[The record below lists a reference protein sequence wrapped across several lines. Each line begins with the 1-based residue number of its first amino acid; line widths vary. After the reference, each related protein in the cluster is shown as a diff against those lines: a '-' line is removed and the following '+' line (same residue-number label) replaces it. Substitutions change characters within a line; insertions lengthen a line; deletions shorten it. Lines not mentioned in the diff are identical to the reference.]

1 MVSEGWQAKTR
12 ETPQANGETMLTR
25 YPFTR
30 IPRTLAFGLLGLG
43 GMALPAG
50 AQITGERALLN
61 RFNAGVAAKAQ
72 VADRQTQRRNIDGSR
87 ALLNRLGADETPLA
101 QRTVVGP
108 STPAGAQP
116 VDGHRALLG
125 RRETSAPLSSRATSR

>member
-1 MVSEGWQAKTR
+1 
-12 ETPQANGETMLTR
+12 MLTR
-25 YPFTR
+25 YPFSR
-30 IPRTLAFGLLGLG
+30 MPRTLVAFGFLGLW

-61 RFNAGVAAKAQ
+61 KFNAGVAAKAQ
-72 VADRQTQRRNIDGSR
+72 VADRQAERRNIDGSR
-87 ALLNRLGADETPLA
+87 ALLNRLGADETPVV
-101 QRTVVGP
+101 QTTGVGP

-125 RRETSAPLSSRATSR
+125 RPETSAPLSSGAPSR